1 MRAFPRKGCRA
12 SVPCVVHPTSLI
24 TQAGFSL
31 VELLV
36 VLAVLIVLTTL
47 YWGFSS
53 PNYQRRQTK
62 LCAQS
67 LQKIQVA
74 MEIYARENRD
84 RFPATAGARTAE
96 DALDV
101 LIPRYTADTSIFVCP
116 GSKDAPV
123 PEAESIRNR
132 KVSYAYFM
140 GRRLAD
146 ARETLMSDRQIDALP
161 KSAGQLV
168 FSSTGK
174 PPGNNHSSFGGNFL
188 FCDGHVEFSP
198 PVIPFSTSL
207 PPNVVLLNPKP

>member
-1 MRAFPRKGCRA
+1 MRALLKKDCRA
-12 SVPCVVHPTSLI
+12 NVPCAVRRSSPSAQT
-24 TQAGFSL
+24 GFSL
-31 VELLV
+31 IELLV

-53 PNYQRRQTK
+53 PAYQKRQTK
-62 LCAQS
+62 LCAED

-74 MEIYARENRD
+74 MEIYARENAD
-84 RFPATAGARTAE
+84 QYPAAAGARTAE

-101 LIPRYTADTSIFVCP
+101 LVPRYTADTSVFICP

-123 PEAESIRNR
+123 PAGESIRNR
-132 KVSYAYFM
+132 KISYAYFM

-146 ARETLMSDRQIDALP
+146 TRETLMSDRQVDTLP

-168 FSSTGK
+168 FSRTGK

-188 FCDGHVEFSP
+188 FCDGHVEASP
-198 PVIPFSTSL
+198 AVIPFSFSL
-207 PPNVVLLNPKP
+207 PQNVRLLNPIP